1 MDWMTILAKLFEI
14 VVLPLA
20 GVCTAYLCY
29 LIKVKIN
36 ELKAKTKNE
45 KDKKYLDMLS
55 DIITD
60 AVIAT
65 NQTYVEALKKDGKFD
80 AEAQKKAFEET
91 YKTVM
96 KLLTD
101 EAIEYLTTIVG
112 DLEADIHTKIEAEVN
127 LVKNKEKEK

>member
-1 MDWMTILAKLFEI
+1 MDWMSYIPKLFEI
-14 VVLPLA
+14 VIWPLA

-29 LIKVKIN
+29 LIRVKIN

-45 KDKKYLDMLS
+45 KDKKYLDMLG
-55 DIITD
+55 DIITT

-65 NQTYVEALKKDGKFD
+65 NQKYVEALKKEGKFD

-101 EAIEYLTTIVG
+101 EAIEYLNTIVG
-112 DLEADIHTKIEAEVN
+112 DLEADINNRIEAEVN
-127 LVKNKEKEK
+127 LVKNSKK